1 MLCINQGTL
10 HSMISLFVDFN
21 AATKCI
27 QKRVQKTFH
36 LKVATVSAL
45 MSGDVL
51 GMEAIYN
58 FYIRITQTI
67 I

>member
-1 MLCINQGTL
+1 MT
-10 HSMISLFVDFN
+10 SLFIDFN